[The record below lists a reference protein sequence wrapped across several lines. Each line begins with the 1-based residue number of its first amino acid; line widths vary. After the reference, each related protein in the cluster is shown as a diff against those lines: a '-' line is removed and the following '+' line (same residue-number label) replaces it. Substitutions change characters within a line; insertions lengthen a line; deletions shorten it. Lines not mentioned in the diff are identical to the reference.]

1 MFRNTAISN
10 SKIEANEEGSPE
22 AKNADSMSMGHY
34 RQRALSSGGRSY
46 TNIKKINEER
56 ELEECHQY
64 MQQCETRMRKAMD
77 LRRRQQELVKDNMHN
92 QTSRVNEKMSI
103 VQAQQQ
109 AKFEKAFETNVEN
122 RRKIEEAKKKKA
134 EEKYGEMEYNKEKK
148 HEKLMAIHAR
158 QQEQK
163 LKQEKRD
170 RDLNKK
176 WNQLMKKPVSFSGN
190 LSFYESMATR

>member
-1 MFRNTAISN
+1 
-10 SKIEANEEGSPE
+10 
-22 AKNADSMSMGHY
+22 
-34 RQRALSSGGRSY
+34 
-46 TNIKKINEER
+46 
-56 ELEECHQY
+56 
-64 MQQCETRMRKAMD
+64 
-77 LRRRQQELVKDNMHN
+77 
-92 QTSRVNEKMSI
+92 
-103 VQAQQQ
+103 
-109 AKFEKAFETNVEN
+109 
-122 RRKIEEAKKKKA
+122 
-134 EEKYGEMEYNKEKK
+134 MEYNKEKK